1 MFGWSKWQAAPGK
14 GRGIAFARY
23 KNSATYTAVA
33 MEAEV
38 DKATGAIRVKRVSS
52 ASDCG
57 DIISPPTLERF
68 AGLPMRV
75 VYGNNDGERSG
86 LKKKCLE
93 FGFGEIDDTICFTH
107 AGKTFFVNHG
117 TSVRVLNEAIDSQ
130 SYDYVL
136 HGHTHEERNQ
146 VIGSTRVINPGAL
159 YSAERYTIAFLR
171 PETGDVEFV
180 EISE

>member
-1 MFGWSKWQAAPGK
+1 MTLV
-14 GRGIAFARY
+14 GIISDTHEHTRMIA
-23 KNSATYTAVA
+23 KAVA
-33 MEAEV
+33 LLKMRAPALV
-38 DKATGAIRVKRVSS
+38 VH
-52 ASDCG
+52 CG